1 MYQNSIHYWKNFFY
15 DFSEIDVAVLLHL
28 TAEQHQQD
36 MNEPANFQPDDPNKL
51 EKMNCTGNLNN
62 PPYMPRK
69 HNCTTAAQ
77 LLHYP
82 ILILTNNFVVL
93 HTIETYSYQNLFFT
107 NSGILALNSM
117 FIIFT
122 LKTTAQC

>member
-1 MYQNSIHYWKNFFY
+1 MHNIFCFYCIDSTPYVSEFDLLLKKFSY

-82 ILILTNNFVVL
+82 ILILTNNFCCFA
-93 HTIETYSYQNLFFT
+93 HNRNI
-107 NSGILALNSM
+107 
-117 FIIFT
+117 
-122 LKTTAQC
+122 